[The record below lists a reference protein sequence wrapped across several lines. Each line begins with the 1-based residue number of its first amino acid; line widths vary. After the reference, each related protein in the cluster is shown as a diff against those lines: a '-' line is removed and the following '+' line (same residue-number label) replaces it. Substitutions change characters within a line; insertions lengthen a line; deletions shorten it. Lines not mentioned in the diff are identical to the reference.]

1 MGTAETADPLI
12 ARCIVCRADIHRGDQ
27 HEVWEGGFYCRRHSL
42 PVLRERARE
51 YAALLRQDTVSEPN
65 PTPR

>member
-1 MGTAETADPLI
+1 MEKAEPRGALL
-12 ARCIVCRADIHRGDQ
+12 ARCIVCRSDIHAGEE

-51 YAALLRQDTVSEPN
+51 YAELLRHEATAE
-65 PTPR
+65 R

>member
-1 MGTAETADPLI
+1 MEKAKSGGALL
-12 ARCIVCRADIHRGDQ
+12 ARCIVCRSDIYAGEE

-51 YAALLRQDTVSEPN
+51 YAELLRQEAAAEP
-65 PTPR
+65 

>member
-1 MGTAETADPLI
+1 MDLSGSRQTLL
-12 ARCIVCRADIHRGDQ
+12 ARCIVCRADIYVGEE

-51 YAALLRQDTVSEPN
+51 YAELLRQETAAE
-65 PTPR
+65 R